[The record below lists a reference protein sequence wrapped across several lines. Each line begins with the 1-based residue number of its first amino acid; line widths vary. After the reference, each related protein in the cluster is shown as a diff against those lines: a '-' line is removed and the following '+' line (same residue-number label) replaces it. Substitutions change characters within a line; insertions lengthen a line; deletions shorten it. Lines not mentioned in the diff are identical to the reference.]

1 MSPTEILRYRNMED
15 YGFGPNVMKKTKVCV
30 RCGRMVR
37 ANAKTCPDCGE
48 KLPRETLFDR
58 YKRQHKCCPDCDTV
72 LTPDSL
78 YCPNC
83 GKQILRKAVGYQ
95 KNIHEGGKSNET

>member
-1 MSPTEILRYRNMED
+1 MED
-15 YGFGPNVMKKTKVCV
+15 YGFGPNVMKKTKVCA
-30 RCGRMVR
+30 RCGKKVR

-48 KLPRETLFDR
+48 KLSSETLFDR
-58 YKRQHKCCPDCDTV
+58 YKRQHKCCPNCDTV

-95 KNIHEGGKSNET
+95 KNIHEGVKSNET